1 MAENQGPLFV
11 QRIIWGALVFSQ
23 LIYLGLG
30 LSGAMGPE
38 APSPEYIESGTPTI
52 LFAIGLGQIAFGVFG
67 IPQVIK
73 VSEDAPF
80 AQRQTQ
86 RIVQWALIEAGVVL
100 GLVCVISGGPSSVL
114 IGLYVVALVGMLKLF
129 PKDDRS
135 STSAE

>member
-11 QRIIWGALVFSQ
+11 QRIIWGALTFSQ

-30 LSGAMGPE
+30 LSGAIGPE

-73 VSEDAPF
+73 VPEDATL

-86 RIVQWALIEAGVVL
+86 RIVQWALMEAGVVL

-129 PKDDRS
+129 PKDDTS
-135 STSAE
+135 STSAG